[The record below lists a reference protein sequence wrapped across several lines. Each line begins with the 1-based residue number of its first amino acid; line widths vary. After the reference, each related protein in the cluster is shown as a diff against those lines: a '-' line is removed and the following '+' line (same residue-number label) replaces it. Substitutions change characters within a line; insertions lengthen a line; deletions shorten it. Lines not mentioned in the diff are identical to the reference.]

1 MYLLWMKNNISVAK
15 SPFLQEFQIHLST
28 SLHRKKFRCIKLTSK
43 KLLKVELNISVTNF
57 GLLEQKGY
65 LDVYIQ
71 IQKPIYYSI
80 VVK

>member
-57 GLLEQKGY
+57 GLLEQK
-65 LDVYIQ
+65 DTQ
-71 IQKPIYYSI
+71 ITDTKTYELL
-80 VVK
+80 KCCDAT